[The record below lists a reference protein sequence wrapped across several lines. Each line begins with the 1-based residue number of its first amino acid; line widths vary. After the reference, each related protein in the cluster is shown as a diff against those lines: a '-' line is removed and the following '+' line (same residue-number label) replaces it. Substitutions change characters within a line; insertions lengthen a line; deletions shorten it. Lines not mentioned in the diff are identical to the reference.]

1 MEESDATSE
10 CSSSTDRIKKYRE
23 IGNAERPNKS
33 IGGRYTI
40 TVPPNGTTKLFLKL
54 LPTATGSYTFPLP
67 IRIKGYEGALEGFSR
82 NISYQAIEPTLI
94 IEPQVLDFKK
104 KIISDKE
111 QKLVKAE
118 IFNPSNR
125 MISWSIVQSSGRSF
139 VGDQPFRIEP
149 MSGELPPQ

>member
-1 MEESDATSE
+1 M
-10 CSSSTDRIKKYRE
+10 
-23 IGNAERPNKS
+23 
-33 IGGRYTI
+33 
-40 TVPPNGTTKLFLKL
+40 PPNGTTKLFLKL
-54 LPTATGSYTFPLP
+54 LPTATGSYIFPLP